1 MSAKHLVIGLDGA
14 DIDVIQRIGRASLP
28 NLFRLMDEGAW
39 SRLESV
45 MPCATLPNWTT
56 FLTGMDPGRH
66 GVFDF
71 TTRIGTRVAF
81 TGGTARQEPTI
92 GKRLDAM
99 ERRCAVIGFPGTFPP
114 EALQHGAFVSG
125 WDSPVDFEADRSYV
139 HPPELFDALVKRF
152 GAYRFDE
159 VDEFIADSEGWHARL
174 GELLEARIE
183 KRTELA
189 LWMLEQD
196 PAWDLF
202 AFYFGESDTA
212 SHHLLSLW
220 DETAPRHPSDVNAL
234 EKDGLP
240 RVYRA
245 LDRAVGRLLEAA
257 GPCELTVLSDHGSG
271 PASDKI
277 FFVNQALASLGFLSF
292 QPRDAGATKSP
303 LASLRK
309 LGMRAIPPR
318 AKHALFHAFGR
329 ALPGWLESRTRFA
342 DIDFART
349 RVFSDEL
356 NYFPAL
362 HYNLRGR
369 EPEGTLDPVDV
380 PRVFGALE
388 EALLALRDPWTNAP
402 IVRALWPREALYEG
416 PHLARAPDVILE
428 LELDHET
435 CTAGATYNLMPS
447 SEARDAQLF
456 RRLEASEL
464 RGRKGR
470 SLAGSHRQHGL
481 YIAHG
486 PRIARVGEVSMRM
499 ADATATLLA
508 RMDIAPTSDMAGR
521 VADELFVEPLQAR
534 AELAHV
540 AQDAAPSTDLARTE
554 ARLRA
559 LGYVDGE

>member
-1 MSAKHLVIGLDGA
+1 VSAKHLVIGLDGA
-14 DIDVIQRIGRASLP
+14 DVDVMHRIGRAALP

-99 ERRCAVIGFPGTFPP
+99 GRRCAVIGFPGTFPP
-114 EALQHGAFVSG
+114 EALKHGAFVSG

-174 GELLEARIE
+174 GEVLEARIE

-189 LWMLEQD
+189 LWMLEQE
-196 PAWDLF
+196 PSWDLF

-220 DETAPRHPSDVNAL
+220 DETAPRHPSDVSAL
-234 EKDGLP
+234 EKDGLA

-245 LDRAVGRLLEAA
+245 LDRAVGRLVDAA
-257 GPCELTVLSDHGSG
+257 GSCELTVLSDHGSG

-292 QPRDAGATKSP
+292 HARDLGTSTSP

-369 EPEGTLDPVDV
+369 ESNGTLDPEDV
-380 PRVFGALE
+380 PRVFAALE
-388 EALLALRDPWTNAP
+388 SALLNLRDPWTNAP

-416 PHLARAPDVILE
+416 PHVMRAPDVVVE
-428 LELDHET
+428 LELDLET
-435 CTAGATYNLMPS
+435 CPKGATYNLMPS
-447 SEARDAQLF
+447 SESRGGQLF

-470 SLAGSHRQHGL
+470 SLAGSHRQNGL

-486 PRIARVGEVSMRM
+486 PRVARAGELSMRM

-508 RMDIAPTSDMAGR
+508 RMDIAPSAEMAGR
-521 VADELFVEPLQAR
+521 VADELFVTPN
-534 AELAHV
+534 
-540 AQDAAPSTDLARTE
+540 APSTELVHVTADASPLTDLARTE